1 MTLSENIMLL
11 LTRQWNGELL
21 TDAEQ
26 SALDQ
31 WLAAPD
37 HAAEADRLHRV
48 WSAAG
53 NYPSHYEPDF
63 EAGWNKL
70 KANMAQ
76 DVPMQK
82 LPAKVF
88 PLRRVLA
95 LAASVLLLVVAGYLW
110 LLPDAPTDQPYRTV
124 AALSGKPMEVALPD
138 GSLVL
143 LQNGAEL
150 SFPETFPD
158 KGVREVELS
167 GEAYFKVAHDE
178 KRPFRVISGY
188 AITEALGTT
197 FNVRARPEESLVEV
211 TVETGRVRL
220 SSVSQPDESVILS
233 PGERGQ
239 CPADGELTTTR
250 DQEINA
256 LSWMTGQLRF
266 RKTPL
271 SEALQA
277 IGRHYEV
284 VLELEKTALG
294 DCSYTGSFEKAELK
308 DVLLTLELTYGV
320 RISEPAPKRYVL
332 RGGSC
337 RYK

>member
-1 MTLSENIMLL
+1 MTLPDNITLL
-11 LTRQWNGELL
+11 LTRQWNGASL

-76 DVPMQK
+76 DVPVRK
-82 LPAKVF
+82 LPAKMF

-95 LAASVLLLVVAGYLW
+95 LAASVLLLIVAGYLW
-110 LLPDAPTDQPYRTV
+110 LLPDAPADQPYRTV

-167 GEAYFKVAHDE
+167 GEAYFKVARDE
-178 KRPFRVISGY
+178 KRPFQVLSGY
-188 AITEALGTT
+188 ALTEVLGTT
-197 FNVRARPEESLVEV
+197 FNVRARPEDSLVEV

-220 SSVSQPDESVILS
+220 SSVAQPGSGLVLK

-239 CPADGELTTTR
+239 CPPDGELTKTGDR
-250 DQEINA
+250 EINA

-271 SEALQA
+271 SQALQA
-277 IGRHYEV
+277 IERHYEV
-284 VLELEKTALG
+284 TLELEKSVLNA
-294 DCSYTGSFEKAELK
+294 CSYTGSFEKANLK

-320 RISEPAPKRYVL
+320 HISQASPQRYVL

-337 RYK
+337 Q

>member
-1 MTLSENIMLL
+1 MTLPDNITLL
-11 LTRQWNGELL
+11 LTRQWNGASL

-37 HAAEADRLHRV
+37 HAAEADSLHRV

-76 DVPMQK
+76 DVPVSK

-95 LAASVLLLVVAGYLW
+95 LAASVLLLIVAGYWW
-110 LLPDAPTDQPYRTV
+110 LLPNAPADQPYRTV

-143 LQNGAEL
+143 LQHGAEL
-150 SFPETFPD
+150 TFPETFPD

-167 GEAYFKVAHDE
+167 GEAYFKVARDE
-178 KRPFRVISGY
+178 KRPFQVLSGY
-188 AITEALGTT
+188 ALTEVLGTT

-220 SSVSQPDESVILS
+220 SSVAQPESGLVLK

-239 CPADGELTTTR
+239 CPPGGELTKTG
-250 DQEINA
+250 DEEINA

-271 SEALQA
+271 SEALRA
-277 IGRHYEV
+277 IERHYEV
-284 VLELEKTALG
+284 TLELEKSVLNA
-294 DCSYTGSFEKAELK
+294 CSYTGSFEKANLK

-320 RISEPAPKRYVL
+320 RISQPSPQRYVL

-337 RYK
+337 Q

>member
-1 MTLSENIMLL
+1 MTLPDNITLL
-11 LTRQWNGELL
+11 LTRQWNGASL

-37 HAAEADRLHRV
+37 HAAEADHLHRV

-76 DVPMQK
+76 DVPIQK

-95 LAASVLLLVVAGYLW
+95 LAASVLLLVVAGYWW
-110 LLPDAPTDQPYRTV
+110 LLPNTPADQPYRTV

-178 KRPFRVISGY
+178 KRPFQVRSGY
-188 AITEALGTT
+188 ALTEVLGTT

-220 SSVSQPDESVILS
+220 SSVAQPDKGLILL

-239 CPADGELTTTR
+239 CPPGGELTKTG
-250 DQEINA
+250 DKEINA

-277 IGRHYEV
+277 IERHYEV
-284 VLELEKTALG
+284 TLDLEKSAL
-294 DCSYTGSFEKAELK
+294 DACSYTGSFEKAELK
-308 DVLLTLELTYGV
+308 DVLLTLELTYGT
-320 RISEPAPKRYVL
+320 RISQPSPQRYVL

-337 RYK
+337 Q